1 MDLIPDKKI
10 LKIGKKEIDYSWI
23 CVERTLRAQRLN
35 NEIFKTQ
42 RDNYEAVH
50 MIIDAVVILIRVDFS
65 FTLNWLKRRFITKKY
80 ILNHLNYTELSDFV
94 EIALDP
100 IMGDKKKELKAEQAI
115 DEILEKLREK
125 MTIAQLTELLQKQL
139 VSTDGQKTTSLENS
153 A

>member
-35 NEIFKTQ
+35 NEIFKIQ

-139 VSTDGQKTTSLENS
+139 VSTDGQKTTSLEN
-153 A
+153 

>member
-35 NEIFKTQ
+35 NEIFKIQ

-100 IMGDKKKELKAEQAI
+100 IMGDQKKELKAEQAI

-139 VSTDGQKTTSLENS
+139 ASTDGQKNTSLENS